1 MERRNPGACM
11 LVSAIALG
19 QSPAHTAPDIDTAPR
34 ALVEISQRIQQPQAM
49 TASATRSAQPQF
61 TTSTAPLRD
70 SAEDRNFS
78 QRIDFSELAQGSSVS
93 DQYRDRGIIFEGSGP
108 VIIEDAGSV
117 SSPVL
122 AGTPDFEGDIA
133 GRFVIPGTDQPAPVY
148 QFHWEIGHFDALQSV
163 QMDLYA
169 PDGSLLASQVN
180 TGTGYYRYVVRG
192 GNVGI
197 ASWRFHALGTDIDGF
212 GIVHI

>member
-1 MERRNPGACM
+1 M

-49 TASATRSAQPQF
+49 PASATRSAQPQF

-108 VIIEDAGSV
+108 SVASDVYLLVVSAPSHVARGARRGRARKTATAADAEPASAAVVGS
-117 SSPVL
+117 
-122 AGTPDFEGDIA
+122 AA
-133 GRFVIPGTDQPAPVY
+133 
-148 QFHWEIGHFDALQSV
+148 
-163 QMDLYA
+163 
-169 PDGSLLASQVN
+169 
-180 TGTGYYRYVVRG
+180 RG
-192 GNVGI
+192 
-197 ASWRFHALGTDIDGF
+197 
-212 GIVHI
+212 